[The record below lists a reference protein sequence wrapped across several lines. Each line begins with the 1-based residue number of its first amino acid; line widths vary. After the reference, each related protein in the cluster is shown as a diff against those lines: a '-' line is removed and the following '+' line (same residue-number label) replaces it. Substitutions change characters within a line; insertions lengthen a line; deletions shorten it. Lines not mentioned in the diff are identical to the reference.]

1 MQEGDD
7 PSDEWQ
13 IVPERAYTDSLRR
26 CGRVEIVERSLRFV
40 DYGLSRNPLSYPAV
54 PGLSSIYMAKT
65 KLRLIEGQVVPA
77 LRMWFRPSIAEHIV
91 YKLYVEPC
99 PPQEMKFG
107 ESFWD
112 DSDDDGLP
120 F

>member
-1 MQEGDD
+1 MFDNGE
-7 PSDEWQ
+7 PEEWQ
-13 IVPERAYTDSLRR
+13 LVEERAYTDSLRR
-26 CGRVEIVERSLRFV
+26 CGKIEIIERSLFLV
-40 DYGLSRNPLSYPAV
+40 DHGLRRNPHSYPLV
-54 PGLSSIYMAKT
+54 PGLTSIYMAKT
-65 KLRLIEGQVVPA
+65 KLRLLEGQIVPA
-77 LRMWFRPSIAEHIV
+77 LRMWFRPSDAEHMV

-120 F
+120 FG